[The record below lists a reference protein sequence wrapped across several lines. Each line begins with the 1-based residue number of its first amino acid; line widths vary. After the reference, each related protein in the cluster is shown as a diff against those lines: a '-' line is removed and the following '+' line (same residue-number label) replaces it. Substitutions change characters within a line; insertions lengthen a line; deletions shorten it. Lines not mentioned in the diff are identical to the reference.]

1 MHEGGGVF
9 VPEERIPVEAAL
21 RAVTIDAAWQ
31 CRMDDITGSL
41 KKGKYADLAMLEED
55 PTAVDPMKIEAIKV
69 SETWLAGTQR

>member
-21 RAVTIDAAWQ
+21 RGVAIDAAWQ

-41 KKGKYADLAMLEED
+41 EKGKYADLAILEDD

-69 SETWLAGTQR
+69 SKTWLAGTQR